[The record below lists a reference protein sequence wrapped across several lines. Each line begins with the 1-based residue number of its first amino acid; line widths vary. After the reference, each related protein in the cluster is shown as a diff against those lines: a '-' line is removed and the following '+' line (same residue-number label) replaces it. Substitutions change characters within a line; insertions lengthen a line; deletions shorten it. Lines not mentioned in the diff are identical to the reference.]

1 MEENNHLRDR
11 SEKSYRI
18 FRSIYDFSMAEVIL
32 GSGILMLF
40 AKYLK
45 LDQILNVDAEFRAI
59 FGTLCMVYGTFRL
72 YRGFKKDY

>member
-1 MEENNHLRDR
+1 MSDVNPGREK
-11 SEKSYRI
+11 SEKIYRI
-18 FRSIYDFSMAEVIL
+18 FRSIYDFSMAALIL

-40 AKYLK
+40 AKYFK